1 LISESKRSFSV
12 YKLVDLAV
20 ALTIG
25 VCAHNE
31 EKNIANLLN
40 NITNQNI
47 SSRYEV
53 LLVCSGCV
61 DKTVEIAQA
70 FAEEDPR
77 VRVIVETERLGK
89 PSAINKIL
97 ANAKGSAI
105 FFVSADTLPN
115 KECLSRLLARL
126 MSSGKVGL
134 VCGKP
139 VPLNKRNSQ
148 VDKMTHLLWD
158 FHDRVFSELSQ
169 AGQAKHASEI
179 FVIRKDA
186 AVPLPLDTVND
197 DAYLAVMA
205 KKAGWTVDYEQNA
218 IVFMV
223 GPQNLRD
230 YLIQRRRI
238 IFGHFQLKKNTG
250 ENTQYFLFL
259 FFSQPKQAVRL
270 AGWLVAKGSFRILP
284 LFLFV
289 EASLTFLAI
298 FENAYGRSHVLWKTS
313 YSTKKLK

>member
-1 LISESKRSFSV
+1 M
-12 YKLVDLAV
+12 VDLAA

-31 EKNIANLLN
+31 EKNIADLLK
-40 NITNQNI
+40 NITTQNV
-47 SSRYEV
+47 SPNFEV
-53 LLVCSGCV
+53 LLVCSGCI

-70 FAEEDPR
+70 FAEKDPR
-77 VRVIVETERLGK
+77 IKVIVETERLGK

-97 ANAKGSAI
+97 SNAKGSAI
-105 FFVSADTLPN
+105 FFVSADTQPH
-115 KECLSRLLARL
+115 KECFRRLLARL
-126 MSSGKVGL
+126 VSSGKVGL

-139 VPLNKRNSQ
+139 VPLNKSNSQ
-148 VDKMTHLLWD
+148 IDKMTHLLWG

-169 AGQAKHASEI
+169 AGQAKHASEV

-205 KKAGWTVDYEQNA
+205 KKAGWTVDYEQTA
-218 IVFMV
+218 VVFMV

-230 YLIQRRRI
+230 YFIQRQRI

-259 FFSQPKQAVRL
+259 LFSQPKRAVRL
-270 AGWLVAKGSFRILP
+270 AGWLAAKGPFRVLP

-289 EASLTFLAI
+289 EALLTFLAI

-313 YSTKKLK
+313 YSTKRLN